1 MSAINPKTY
10 LRKIDGVLILL
21 YLLLVT
27 IGFISIY
34 AVEHTSQSE
43 GFFQMDR
50 SYMRQLI
57 FLGGG
62 IIISL
67 VILFTDSKMFPNLA
81 FLAYGLGILLLLVV
95 LVAGKN
101 VNGSRSFLVLGP
113 IQIQPAEMVK
123 FFTALALA
131 KFLSTIESNFTST
144 RNRLIAVAI
153 ALLPALI
160 ILLQKETG
168 VALVYFSFFLAMYR
182 EGLPNWVL
190 LLGFGLIVLTVA
202 TLMLPPNI
210 FLIVI
215 AIIALLA
222 IYSNRKKIKKRK
234 RVLFRILMIAGVALL
249 FSQILVPITF
259 TKVLKPYQVQR
270 IYTMIGQDVPE
281 AYAGGVSGEVKQ
293 TASEYNVSQS
303 KIAIASGGF
312 FGKGF
317 LNGAQTKYNWVPEQ
331 RTDFIFCS
339 VAEQFGFLGSTIL
352 VLLYVALLLRIVFIA
367 ERQRSQFT
375 RVFAYGLAGILFF
388 HVLINLGMTIGIAPV
403 IGIPLPF
410 VSYGGTSLLT
420 FTIMIFVL
428 IRLDADRG
436 LILR

>member
-10 LRKIDGVLILL
+10 LQKVDAVLIML
-21 YLLLVT
+21 YFILVA
-27 IGFISIY
+27 IGFLSIY
-34 AVEHTSQSE
+34 SVEHTSQNE
-43 GFFQMDR
+43 AFFQMDR

-57 FLGGG
+57 FLAIGVL
-62 IIISL
+62 ISV
-67 VILFTDSKMFPNLA
+67 VILFSDSKLFPNM
-81 FLAYGLGILLLLVV
+81 AYILYILGILLLLIV
-95 LVAGKN
+95 LVVGKN
-101 VNGSRSFLVLGP
+101 VNGSKSFLVLGP
-113 IQIQPAEMVK
+113 IQVQPAELTK

-131 KFLSTIESNFTST
+131 KFITSLEGNFTAT
-144 RNRLIAVAI
+144 KDRAIAIGI

-190 LLGFGLIVLTVA
+190 ILGFGVIILTVA
-202 TLMLPPNI
+202 TLMLEPVT
-210 FLIVI
+210 FLII
-215 AIIALLA
+215 ITSIALLI
-222 IYSNRKKIKKRK
+222 IYANRRKIRRKRK
-234 RVLFRILMIAGVALL
+234 YLFRISGIWFVCML
-249 FSQILVPITF
+249 FSQLLVPITF

-270 IYTMIGQDVPE
+270 IYTMIGQDVPA
-281 AYAGGVSGEVKQ
+281 AYAGGANMLKQ

-312 FGKGF
+312 IGKGF

-352 VLLYVALLLRIVFIA
+352 VILYVSLLLRIIHIA
-367 ERQRSQFT
+367 ERQRSQFS
-375 RVFAYGLAGILFF
+375 RIYAYALAGILFF

-403 IGIPLPF
+403 IGIPLPLI
-410 VSYGGTSLLT
+410 SYGGTSLLT

-428 IRLDADRG
+428 VRLDADRS

>member
-1 MSAINPKTY
+1 MSTINPSTY
-10 LRKIDGVLILL
+10 LKKVDGVLILL
-21 YLLLVT
+21 YLVLVA

-34 AVEHTSQSE
+34 AVEHT
-43 GFFQMDR
+43 GDGDVFFQMNR

-57 FLGGG
+57 FLCIGLV
-62 IIISL
+62 ISA
-67 VILFTDSKMFPNLA
+67 VILFTDSKSFPNLA
-81 FLAYGLGILLLLVV
+81 FLAYGAGILLLLIV
-95 LVAGKN
+95 LVAGRN

-131 KFLSTIESNFTST
+131 KFLSSLETNYLDG
-144 RNRLIAVAI
+144 RNRLVAMGI

-182 EGLPNWVL
+182 EGLPNWIP
-190 LLGFGLIVLTVA
+190 LLGFGLIFLTIA
-202 TLMLPPNI
+202 TLMLTPNM
-210 FLIVI
+210 FLILIGIVSV
-215 AIIALLA
+215 LA
-222 IYSNRKKIKKRK
+222 IYSNRKKLRKNKKP
-234 RVLFRILMIAGVALL
+234 LFNIIGIAFVAIL
-249 FSQILVPITF
+249 FSQVLVPTIF
-259 TKVLKPYQVQR
+259 TKVLKSYQVER
-270 IYTMIGQDVPE
+270 IYTTIGQDVPE
-281 AYAGGVSGEVKQ
+281 VYANGKPSGNLS
-293 TASEYNVSQS
+293 AAEYNVRQS

-317 LNGAQTKYNWVPEQ
+317 LNGEQTKNDWVPEQ

-339 VAEQFGFLGSTIL
+339 VAEQFGFLGSTVLVIL
-352 VLLYVALLLRIVFIA
+352 YMCLILRISFIA
-367 ERQRSQFT
+367 ERQRSRFS

-403 IGIPLPF
+403 IGIPLPL

-428 IRLDADRG
+428 VRLDADRSM
-436 LILR
+436 ILR